1 MELDQAFYSGALC
14 ANDDRS
20 KETKIH
26 PRLVTGMTSYH
37 MFFSCMITR
46 SADGSRLNDSDQNLC
61 DLS

>member
-37 MFFSCMITR
+37 MFFSSMITR
-46 SADGSRLNDSDQNLC
+46 SADGSRLND
-61 DLS
+61 